1 MQITIKLCSFYS
13 RAKKILINDEDKY
26 FLSETS
32 YSSTDV
38 APSTNTVTLL
48 ARTSTNPPCMS

>member
-1 MQITIKLCSFYS
+1 MQITIKFGSFDS
-13 RAKKILINDEDKY
+13 RAKKILINDEDTY
-26 FLSETS
+26 FLSETNH
-32 YSSTDV
+32 SSTDV